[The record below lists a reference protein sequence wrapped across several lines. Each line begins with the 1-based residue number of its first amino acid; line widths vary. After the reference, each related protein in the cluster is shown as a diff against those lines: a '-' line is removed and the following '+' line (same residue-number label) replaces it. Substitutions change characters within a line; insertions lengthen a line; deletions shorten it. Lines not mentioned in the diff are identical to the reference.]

1 MAKHDVDPVLRQLVR
16 AVNESVQAA
25 VPVTVTVH
33 GTTLAGALVAES
45 RYFSELV
52 ERNPLM
58 SALEPASGL
67 LGKEYARE
75 AEAESDHHL
84 HVRAGS
90 IRGDAEAAEG
100 LWRISLEAVD
110 GWTLRASA
118 EVDAEDRGGRS
129 RACSAPRDYSVPAL
143 RAGYA
148 NGAADKLAAPF
159 ARTAASGHIL
169 LQQQSRPVIREVS
182 HRRWARVP
190 LRSSSWTV
198 SRWRRRH
205 TRGRSRRDG
214 RPGPWE
220 PARRT
225 S

>member
-1 MAKHDVDPVLRQLVR
+1 MAKHDVDSVLQQLVR
-16 AVNESVQAA
+16 AVNESGQAT
-25 VPVTVTVH
+25 VPLTVTVH
-33 GTTLAGALVAES
+33 GTTLTGTLIAES

-52 ERNPLM
+52 EGNPLM

-67 LGKEYARE
+67 LGKEYATE

-84 HVRAGS
+84 HVRAAS

-118 EVDAEDRGGRS
+118 EVDAEDRAVRAPARRPVTTPS
-129 RACSAPRDYSVPAL
+129 RPFVPGKQTARPTSWPR
-143 RAGYA
+143 R
-148 NGAADKLAAPF
+148 F
-159 ARTAASGHIL
+159 AYRRFSGHIR

-182 HRRWARVP
+182 HRQWARVP
-190 LRSSSWTV
+190 LRSSSWIV